1 MECANRAHI
10 TEANPGTSR
19 GAILP
24 RSCPGGGDR
33 GLSRSPPEASYG
45 AHPLFLFPS
54 LAMGL
59 CHREFNPRQ
68 PHFSPR
74 WLGNLTRCH
83 PPGNKNRGLWGAHN
97 KPAYYLSREGGQVQ
111 GWLNPK
117 RNKPTILFPSVPS
130 DGGKPDPLTEATG
143 PSPGGL
149 PVQHAKPFQYAKP
162 FQHAKPFQC
171 EAISICGAI
180 SIY

>member
-1 MECANRAHI
+1 MGLDPEQKIFTSTEGVPSSLAQTKQTRGRSAAAAVTHEDPGPVECANRAHI

-24 RSCPGGGDR
+24 RSGPGGGDR

-45 AHPLFLFPS
+45 AHPLCIFPS
-54 LAMGL
+54 VAMGL

-83 PPGNKNRGLWGAHN
+83 PPGNKTIGVFG
-97 KPAYYLSREGGQVQ
+97 E
-111 GWLNPK
+111 
-117 RNKPTILFPSVPS
+117 PTINLLITCPARG
-130 DGGKPDPLTEATG
+130 DRCRGGSTQSAINRLSCSPVCPLTEVSRT
-143 PSPGGL
+143 L
-149 PVQHAKPFQYAKP
+149 
-162 FQHAKPFQC
+162 
-171 EAISICGAI
+171 
-180 SIY
+180 